1 MAAGAATAPQA
12 IVSDGRRDM
21 ATPDLGNAAAPVV
34 HRPSLPKRSRVLT
47 QRPDAATLAAELAAE
62 AAEPIALGSSW
73 LAAWRLAIYLSLTL
87 LLMPLQFAFVL
98 LRLHRLAERLPLRYH
113 RFCCRIFGFEIIRIG
128 EISRARPTLFVAN
141 HSSYLDIPVLGAT
154 LPASFVAKTE
164 VANWPGFGILAK
176 LQRTVFV
183 DRRRGSTHHQR
194 DGLQSRLE
202 AGDNLILF
210 PEGTSN
216 DGNRVLPFRSALL
229 SVAERHVR
237 GAALAVQP
245 VSVSYTGL
253 NGVPLGHGLRP
264 MLAWYGDMTLGPH
277 LWHFCR
283 LGRVRVVVEF
293 HPATTIDAFPSRK
306 ELTRSCFER
315 VAQGVSQALAGQTGG
330 FAPPGPK
337 TDKKH

>member
-1 MAAGAATAPQA
+1 MQADPEVIAAQ
-12 IVSDGRRDM
+12 
-21 ATPDLGNAAAPVV
+21 
-34 HRPSLPKRSRVLT
+34 
-47 QRPDAATLAAELAAE
+47 LAAE

-73 LAAWRLAIYLSLTL
+73 LATWRLMFYVGLTL
-87 LLMPLQFAFVL
+87 VLLPLQAAFLL
-98 LRLHRLAERLPLRYH
+98 LRLRRLAERLPLHYH
-113 RFCCRIFGFEIIRIG
+113 RLCCRIFGFDIIRVG

-164 VANWPGFGILAK
+164 VASWPGFGLLAK

-183 DRRRGSTHHQR
+183 DRKRGTTDRQR
-194 DGLQSRLE
+194 DDIQARLE

-229 SVAERHVR
+229 SVAERSIG

-264 MLAWYGDMTLGPH
+264 LLAWYGDMTLGPH
-277 LWHFCR
+277 LWAFCR

-293 HPATTIDAFPSRK
+293 HPATTVEAFSSRK
-306 ELTRSCFER
+306 DLTRYCFER
-315 VAQGVSQALAGQTGG
+315 IANGVAGALAGQTGG
-330 FAPPGPK
+330 FAPPGTK

>member
-1 MAAGAATAPQA
+1 MTASQPGTQTAPVA
-12 IVSDGRRDM
+12 
-21 ATPDLGNAAAPVV
+21 
-34 HRPSLPKRSRVLT
+34 HRPPLPKRSRALT
-47 QRPDAATLAAELAAE
+47 MPADPAVIAAQLAAE

-73 LAAWRLAIYLSLTL
+73 LATWRLLFYIVLTL
-87 LLMPLQFAFVL
+87 VLLPLQAVFVL
-98 LRLHRLAERLPLRYH
+98 LRLRRLSTRLPLHYH
-113 RFCCRIFGFEIIRIG
+113 RLCCRIFGFDIIHVG
-128 EISRARPTLFVAN
+128 EISKSHPTLFVAN

-164 VANWPGFGILAK
+164 VASWPGFGLLAK

-183 DRRRGSTHHQR
+183 DRQRGTTDRQR
-194 DGLQSRLE
+194 DDIQARLE

-229 SVAERHVR
+229 SVAERGIK
-237 GAALAVQP
+237 GAALTVQP

-264 MLAWYGDMTLGPH
+264 LLAWYGDMTLGPH
-277 LWHFCR
+277 LWAFCR

-293 HPATTIDAFPSRK
+293 HPATTVAAYSSRK
-306 ELTRSCFER
+306 ELTRYCFER
-315 VAQGVSQALAGQTGG
+315 VANGVASALAGQTGG
-330 FAPPGPK
+330 FAPPGAK
-337 TDKKH
+337 IDKKH

>member
-1 MAAGAATAPQA
+1 
-12 IVSDGRRDM
+12 
-21 ATPDLGNAAAPVV
+21 
-34 HRPSLPKRSRVLT
+34 
-47 QRPDAATLAAELAAE
+47 AE

-73 LAAWRLAIYLSLTL
+73 LAAWRLLFYVGLTL
-87 LLMPLQFAFVL
+87 ALLPPQLVFVL
-98 LRLHRLAERLPLRYH
+98 LRLRGLATRLPLHYH
-113 RFCCRIFGFEIIRIG
+113 RLCCRIFGFEIIHVG
-128 EISRARPTLFVAN
+128 EISKTHPTLFVAN

-164 VANWPGFGILAK
+164 VASWPGFGLLAK

-183 DRRRGSTHHQR
+183 DRKRGTTDRQR
-194 DGLQSRLE
+194 DDIQVRLE
-202 AGDNLILF
+202 AGDNLVLF

-229 SVAERHVR
+229 SVAESSIK
-237 GAALAVQP
+237 GAALTVQP

-264 MLAWYGDMTLGPH
+264 LLAWYGDMTLGPH
-277 LWHFCR
+277 LWAFCR

-293 HPATTIDAFPSRK
+293 HPTTTVAAYSSRK
-306 ELTRSCFER
+306 DLTRYCFER
-315 VAQGVSQALAGQTGG
+315 VANGVASALAGQTGG
-330 FAPPGPK
+330 FAPPGAK

>member
-1 MAAGAATAPQA
+1 MPADPAVIAAQ
-12 IVSDGRRDM
+12 
-21 ATPDLGNAAAPVV
+21 
-34 HRPSLPKRSRVLT
+34 
-47 QRPDAATLAAELAAE
+47 LAAE

-73 LAAWRLAIYLSLTL
+73 LATWRLLFYVVLTL
-87 LLMPLQFAFVL
+87 VLLPLQLVFVL
-98 LRLHRLAERLPLRYH
+98 FRLRRCATRLPLHYH
-113 RFCCRIFGFEIIRIG
+113 RLCCRIFGFEIIHVG
-128 EISRARPTLFVAN
+128 EVSKSHPTLFVAN

-164 VANWPGFGILAK
+164 VASWPGFGILAK

-183 DRRRGSTHHQR
+183 DRQRGTTGRQR
-194 DGLQSRLE
+194 DDIQARLE

-229 SVAERHVR
+229 SVAERSIK
-237 GAALAVQP
+237 GAALTVQP

-264 MLAWYGDMTLGPH
+264 LLAWYGDMTLGPH
-277 LWHFCR
+277 LWAFCR

-293 HPATTIDAFPSRK
+293 HPATTVEAYSSRK
-306 ELTRSCFER
+306 DLTRYCFER
-315 VAQGVSQALAGQTGG
+315 VANGVASALAGQTGG
-330 FAPPGPK
+330 FAPPGAK

>member
-1 MAAGAATAPQA
+1 MAASQSGTQTAP
-12 IVSDGRRDM
+12 
-21 ATPDLGNAAAPVV
+21 AA
-34 HRPSLPKRSRVLT
+34 HRPPLPRRGRALAIPADPAVI
-47 QRPDAATLAAELAAE
+47 AAQLAAE

-73 LAAWRLAIYLSLTL
+73 LAGWRLSFYLALTL
-87 LLMPLQFAFVL
+87 VLLPVQLVFVL
-98 LRLHRLAERLPLRYH
+98 LRLHGMATRLPLHYH
-113 RFCCRIFGFEIIRIG
+113 RLCCRIFGFEIVRVG
-128 EISRARPTLFVAN
+128 EVAKTRPTLFVAN
-141 HSSYLDIPVLGAT
+141 HTSYLDIPVLGAT

-164 VANWPGFGILAK
+164 VASWPGFGVLAK

-183 DRRRGSTHHQR
+183 DRKRGTTHHQR
-194 DGLQSRLE
+194 DDIQARLE

-229 SVAERHVR
+229 SVAERR
-237 GAALAVQP
+237 IKDGALTVQP

-264 MLAWYGDMTLGPH
+264 LLAWYGDMTLAPH
-277 LWHFCR
+277 LWAFCR

-293 HPATTIDAFPSRK
+293 HPPTSIGAFASRK
-306 ELTRSCFER
+306 ELTRYCFDR
-315 VAQGVSQALAGQTGG
+315 VAGGVANALAGQTGG
-330 FAPPGPK
+330 FAPPGMK